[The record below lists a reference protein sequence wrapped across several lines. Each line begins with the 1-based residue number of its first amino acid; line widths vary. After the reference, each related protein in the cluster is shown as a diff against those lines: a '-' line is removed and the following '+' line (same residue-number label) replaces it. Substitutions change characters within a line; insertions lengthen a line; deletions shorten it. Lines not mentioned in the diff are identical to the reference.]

1 MGIHVI
7 RLKGWLMAPLLSVAS
22 LAAASGDLRLVE
34 AVAKQD
40 KEEVRS
46 LLKQHLDVNTPQAD
60 GATALHWAAHWDDL
74 ETAELL
80 LRAGAKVNVRND
92 YGATP
97 LSLACTNGNA
107 AVVGRLLTAGANPN
121 TALPSGE
128 TALMRC
134 ARTGSA
140 EAVKSLL
147 AHGADVN
154 AKDTEQGQTA
164 LMWAVA
170 QKHPGT
176 AQVLLEHGADVNA
189 RSKGGFTPL
198 LFAAR
203 VGDVD
208 SARVLLEVGAN
219 VNEAMPAPENPGDR
233 TAGSTPSTAAPQES
247 RKDVPANREQEGA
260 PPGTMTPLLM
270 ASASGQEALAIFL
283 LEKGADPNARDENGA
298 AALHYAVLK
307 GITALNGVV
316 FANYVSHL
324 YRPNMLALVKALL
337 AHGANPNVRLVKNP
351 PLAGRSGKAAIGA
364 TPFLLAAITPDA
376 SVMRILAA
384 GGAYPLLPT
393 KGGLTPL
400 MVAAG
405 VSRAQDFTEE
415 EKRDALEAVK
425 LAVELGND
433 VNAVN
438 EDGKAALH
446 GAASNGADP
455 IVQFLADQGAKL
467 DVKDKYQQ
475 TPLSVAS
482 GMRLPWIPYGEELG
496 EIIRKSTADL
506 LLKLGATPLTA
517 PDYFTPVK
525 EYTDAFRFNQSQRY
539 EGATAPR

>member
-80 LRAGAKVNVRND
+80 IRAGAKVNVRND

-233 TAGSTPSTAAPQES
+233 TAGSAPSTAAPQES
-247 RKDVPANREQEGA
+247 RKDAPANREQEGA

-298 AALHYAVLK
+298 TALHYAVLK

-384 GGAYPLLPT
+384 GGADPRLAT
-393 KGGLTPL
+393 KGNLTPL
-400 MVAAG
+400 MVATG
-405 VSRAQDFTEE
+405 VRRAQDFTDE
-415 EKRDALEAVK
+415 EKREALEAVK

-438 EDGKAALH
+438 EDGLAALH

-506 LLKLGATPLTA
+506 LLQLGATPLTA
-517 PDYFTPVK
+517 ADYFTPVK